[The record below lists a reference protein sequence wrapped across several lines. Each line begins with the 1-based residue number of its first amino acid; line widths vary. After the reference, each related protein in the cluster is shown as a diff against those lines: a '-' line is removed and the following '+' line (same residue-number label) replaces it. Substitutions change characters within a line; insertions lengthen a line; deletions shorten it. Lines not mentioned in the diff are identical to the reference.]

1 MSGYKETF
9 ERKEV
14 KYLLG
19 WKQYEALRRR
29 LSPYVGED
37 VYGKTQILNIYFD
50 TPDFRLVRRS
60 LEKPAYKEKLRLRTY
75 RIPDDDT
82 TAFVEIKKK
91 YRGIVYKR
99 RIDMTY
105 RQAIDY
111 LCHGAEAPQR
121 SQISDEIDYFLTFYR
136 QIVPAMKIRYERI
149 AMAGRFDPELRITF
163 DRNLQWSMNLDLQ
176 DTEEGVPILDGN
188 QILMELKVQGAIKP
202 AIADILNELAIYPVS
217 FSKYGRG
224 FEMYSQQKKKFD
236 RFYRAD
242 SSRSRESGGFGI
254 GLSAARAI
262 CRRHGGN
269 IHAVKEGDHSIRF
282 RAQLPG

>member
-29 LSPYVGED
+29 LSPYVEED
-37 VYGKTQILNIYFD
+37 AYGKTQILNIYFD

-75 RIPDDDT
+75 KIPDDDT

-111 LCHGAEAPQR
+111 LCHGIEAPQR

-136 QIVPAMKIRYERI
+136 
-149 AMAGRFDPELRITF
+149 
-163 DRNLQWSMNLDLQ
+163 
-176 DTEEGVPILDGN
+176 EGVPILDGN

-224 FEMYSQQKKKFD
+224 FEMYSQQKKKIP
-236 RFYRAD
+236 A
-242 SSRSRESGGFGI
+242 
-254 GLSAARAI
+254 
-262 CRRHGGN
+262 
-269 IHAVKEGDHSIRF
+269 EGEF
-282 RAQLPG
+282 KYA

>member
-29 LSPYVGED
+29 LSPYVEED
-37 VYGKTQILNIYFD
+37 AYGKTQILNIYFD

-75 RIPDDDT
+75 KIPDDAT

-91 YRGIVYKR
+91 YRSIVYKR

-111 LCHGAEAPQR
+111 LCHGIEAPQR

-149 AMAGRFDPELRITF
+149 AMAGRYDPEIRITF

-224 FEMYSQQKKKFD
+224 FEMYSQQKKKIP
-236 RFYRAD
+236 A
-242 SSRSRESGGFGI
+242 
-254 GLSAARAI
+254 
-262 CRRHGGN
+262 
-269 IHAVKEGDHSIRF
+269 EGEF
-282 RAQLPG
+282 KYA